1 MGRGSDGNAA
11 PPPAPPPAPVPV
23 PVPVPVPAGGGAAGA
38 GGGAVLLAVSAAVP
52 LRPLR
57 LSALRSAGRSLKPRP
72 LSRHAPLSP
81 APSPARPRPAPN
93 PRRGAPPAEPKT
105 RGGAGMRRGG
115 DPRGSLFPSGAP
127 THRCGESLVPFV
139 CPHPPGVSPPP
150 SPRGV
155 PIPFGMSPSSGVPPI
170 PGGVPLPPHARW
182 AHPTHEDLPPPPPPP
197 PPMSPQSHSPLLALW
212 GL

>member
-11 PPPAPPPAPVPV
+11 PPPPPAPV

-38 GGGAVLLAVSAAVP
+38 GGGAVLFAVSAAVP

-150 SPRGV
+150 SPRGAPIPQGCPHPLRDV
-155 PIPFGMSPSSGVPPI
+155 PILRGA
-170 PGGVPLPPHARW
+170 PHPW
-182 AHPTHEDLPPPPPPP
+182 GCPPP
-197 PPMSPQSHSPLLALW
+197 SPRPLGASHT
-212 GL
+212 

>member
-11 PPPAPPPAPVPV
+11 PPPA
-23 PVPVPVPAGGGAAGA
+23 PVPVPAGGGAAGA

-105 RGGAGMRRGG
+105 RGGAGMRKG

-127 THRCGESLVPFV
+127 TRVSPSLWGIPRPLCVPPSPRGAPIPQGCPRPIPQE
-139 CPHPPGVSPPP
+139 CPHPLRDVPILRGAPHPWGCPPP
-150 SPRGV
+150 SPR
-155 PIPFGMSPSSGVPPI
+155 
-170 PGGVPLPPHARW
+170 PLGA
-182 AHPTHEDLPPPPPPP
+182 
-197 PPMSPQSHSPLLALW
+197 SHT
-212 GL
+212 